1 MAGIGCLGSPAAARI
16 RSACRGAS
24 PMPLR
29 TRAQVERAPGKPPA
43 RLLHTRWL
51 WSCCLDCR
59 WTQKVTPDLWYVDF
73 VGIPVG
79 QLVQILPASIA
90 PVIVISGVGLLL
102 LSMTNRSGRAIDR
115 ARDLV
120 KDLEASL
127 DEPRRR
133 LVTGQIPTIYRR
145 ARSLRTAISLRSL
158 RILCVVVTVLAL
170 FAGLVAG
177 VTADYVAV
185 PCFGLSLILLL
196 GSLYFFIRDIMYS
209 LTALELEVGPYK

>member
-1 MAGIGCLGSPAAARI
+1 M
-16 RSACRGAS
+16 
-24 PMPLR
+24 
-29 TRAQVERAPGKPPA
+29 
-43 RLLHTRWL
+43 
-51 WSCCLDCR
+51 
-59 WTQKVTPDLWYVDF
+59 
-73 VGIPVG
+73 GIPVG

-102 LSMTNRSGRAIDR
+102 LSMTNRYGRAIDR

-133 LVTGQIPTIYRR
+133 LVTEQIRIIYRR
-145 ARSLRTAISLRSL
+145 ARSLRTAILLSSLS
-158 RILCVVVTVLAL
+158 ILCVAVTVLAL

-196 GSLYFFIRDIMYS
+196 GSLYFFIRDVMYS

>member
-1 MAGIGCLGSPAAARI
+1 M
-16 RSACRGAS
+16 
-24 PMPLR
+24 
-29 TRAQVERAPGKPPA
+29 
-43 RLLHTRWL
+43 
-51 WSCCLDCR
+51 
-59 WTQKVTPDLWYVDF
+59 
-73 VGIPVG
+73 GIPVG

-102 LSMTNRSGRAIDR
+102 LSMTNRYGRAIDR

-133 LVTGQIPTIYRR
+133 LVTEQIRIIYRR
-145 ARSLRTAISLRSL
+145 ARSLRTAIILSSLS
-158 RILCVVVTVLAL
+158 ILCIAVTVLAL

-196 GSLYFFIRDIMYS
+196 GSLYFFIRDVMYS

>member
-1 MAGIGCLGSPAAARI
+1 M
-16 RSACRGAS
+16 
-24 PMPLR
+24 
-29 TRAQVERAPGKPPA
+29 
-43 RLLHTRWL
+43 
-51 WSCCLDCR
+51 
-59 WTQKVTPDLWYVDF
+59 
-73 VGIPVG
+73 GIPVG

-102 LSMTNRSGRAIDR
+102 LSMTNRYGRAIDR

-127 DEPRRR
+127 DEPRRL
-133 LVTGQIPTIYRR
+133 LVTEQIRIIYRR
-145 ARSLRTAISLRSL
+145 ARSLRTAIILSSLS
-158 RILCVVVTVLAL
+158 ILCIAVTVLAL

-196 GSLYFFIRDIMYS
+196 GSLYFFIRDVMYS

>member
-1 MAGIGCLGSPAAARI
+1 M
-16 RSACRGAS
+16 
-24 PMPLR
+24 
-29 TRAQVERAPGKPPA
+29 
-43 RLLHTRWL
+43 
-51 WSCCLDCR
+51 
-59 WTQKVTPDLWYVDF
+59 
-73 VGIPVG
+73 GIPVG

-102 LSMTNRSGRAIDR
+102 LSMTNRYGRAIDR

-127 DEPRRR
+127 DEPRRL
-133 LVTGQIPTIYRR
+133 LVTEQIRIIYRR
-145 ARSLRTAISLRSL
+145 ARSLRTAIILSSLS
-158 RILCVVVTVLAL
+158 ILCVAVTVLAL

-196 GSLYFFIRDIMYS
+196 GSLYFFIRDVMYS

>member
-1 MAGIGCLGSPAAARI
+1 
-16 RSACRGAS
+16 
-24 PMPLR
+24 
-29 TRAQVERAPGKPPA
+29 
-43 RLLHTRWL
+43 
-51 WSCCLDCR
+51 
-59 WTQKVTPDLWYVDF
+59 

-102 LSMTNRSGRAIDR
+102 LSMTNRYGRAIDR

-133 LVTGQIPTIYRR
+133 LVTEQIRIIYRR
-145 ARSLRTAISLRSL
+145 ARSLRTAIILSSLS
-158 RILCVVVTVLAL
+158 ILCVAVTVLAL

-196 GSLYFFIRDIMYS
+196 GSLYFFIRDVMYS